1 MASKLTQQQFAKR
14 VNFVIL
20 SIMSTTPQA
29 SKALNSA
36 LLMHGWDQL
45 SLAKACGLHNS
56 VVSLH
61 LSGKRPI
68 RDDHLAAYCTA
79 IDRTEQVQ
87 LVAAWIRDTLPESA
101 QAAVLDP
108 GGNRLADDVVEW
120 RPGLDPEQQAMI
132 AWWTTKLATDRE
144 LDHIFR
150 AITRK
155 AGFSQ

>member
-1 MASKLTQQQFAKR
+1 
-14 VNFVIL
+14 
-20 SIMSTTPQA
+20 MSDTPQA
-29 SKALNSA
+29 AKVLSII
-36 LLMHGWDQL
+36 LLSHGWTQAD
-45 SLAKACGLHNS
+45 LAKGSNIAIPT
-56 VVSLH
+56 VSLH
-61 LSGKRPI
+61 INCARPI

-79 IDRTEQVQ
+79 IDRAEQVQ

-101 QAAVLDP
+101 QTAVLDP
-108 GGNRLADDVVEW
+108 GSNRLADDVVEW

-155 AGFSQ
+155 AGFKG